1 MSLSGIRARMT
12 LVILTF
18 YLHQTHLRLLV
29 IDAGEGAQLTI
40 IILQIREGN
49 QRLMLRAVVPRQ
61 VMTRH
66 GECDTVI
73 KNTVHIIDFH
83 LILIHRLCCE
93 EACWWHLLRV
103 AYTDQRLTTSNGAD
117 GLTSRHLRCLIE
129 DHQVELLP
137 SHVDILSHTDRT
149 HQHAR
154 TELRQ

>member
-1 MSLSGIRARMT
+1 MSLGGIRACMT

-29 IDAGEGAQLTI
+29 IDAGEGAQLTV
-40 IILQIREGN
+40 IILQVREGY

-83 LILIHRLCCE
+83 LILIHRLRRE
-93 EACWWHLLRV
+93 EACWRHLLRV
-103 AYTDQRLTTSNGAD
+103 AHTDQRLTTGNSTYS
-117 GLTSRHLRCLIE
+117 LTGRHLRCLVE
-129 DHQVELLP
+129 DHQVELLII
-137 SHVDILSHTDRT
+137 HIKILSHTDRT

-154 TELRQ
+154 TEFRQ